1 MTQREIE
8 KRLTQLQSED
18 RTNPEIYDLL
28 VTLIGNMLKSQ
39 NWMLSPIDFD
49 NVTHDV
55 AADLYMKVYTGDYTV
70 EYWRAIAYKMLK
82 FTYVKKQRK
91 LAMTETFDTGGD
103 PIKKEQLYKTRASC
117 INDNGRAVAIA
128 ENKAFLKTIPKV
140 IDNIMKDSKFNTNSS
155 DYMSLYTSVALTLLY
170 NEDKYFHVKDDLK
183 PYVHIIAQQVKEY
196 IQDSGFFSINDQ
208 CDFMSSSNFDTALM
222 PDLEFLGLV

>member
-103 PIKKEQLYKTRASC
+103 PIKKEQL
-117 INDNGRAVAIA
+117 
-128 ENKAFLKTIPKV
+128 
-140 IDNIMKDSKFNTNSS
+140 
-155 DYMSLYTSVALTLLY
+155 
-170 NEDKYFHVKDDLK
+170 
-183 PYVHIIAQQVKEY
+183 
-196 IQDSGFFSINDQ
+196 
-208 CDFMSSSNFDTALM
+208 
-222 PDLEFLGLV
+222 